1 MPVELESRER
11 RVVGFLER
19 FWIKFGHAPSYH
31 EIMIGGQLSSKDQ
44 VSRVL
49 AKLEDKGYISRKHGL
64 ARSIRLLRTV
74 SGEPVR
80 SADRHGAQVLHVPL
94 LGKIAAGQPI
104 HWPTS
109 GFEPY
114 DHEMIELTGSMVGR
128 RDEVYALK
136 VQGDSMMDAM
146 IMDGDIVVMEPY
158 AEMPVNGE
166 IVAAWLPAVEETTL
180 KRYYLE
186 GEMVRLQP
194 CNQSMAPFFMS
205 RDAVEVQG
213 RLVAVIRQVC

>member
-1 MPVELESRER
+1 M
-11 RVVGFLER
+11 
-19 FWIKFGHAPSYH
+19 
-31 EIMIGGQLSSKDQ
+31 GGNLSSKDQ
-44 VSRVL
+44 VSRIL
-49 AKLEDKGYISRKHGL
+49 ARLEAKGYISRKPGM
-64 ARSIRLLRTV
+64 ARSIRLLKTV
-74 SGEPVR
+74 SGEPVG
-80 SADRHGAQVLHVPL
+80 SADRRGARVLHVPL

-114 DHEMIELTGSMVGR
+114 DYEMIELTGSMVGR

-136 VQGDSMMDAM
+136 VQGDSMMGAM
-146 IMDGDIVVMEPY
+146 IKDGDIVVMEPY
-158 AEMPVNGE
+158 AELPMNGE

-180 KRYYLE
+180 KRFYLE

-194 CNQSMAPFFMS
+194 CNASMAPFFVS
-205 RDAVEVQG
+205 RNAVEVQG